1 MLLSG
6 RCWDAVAGVMP
17 NKKLTIASRTSEA
30 GKVHEAVL
38 PELIAHGFGPDARF
52 AVRLALDEALAN
64 AICHGNQQDPQT
76 HVVVE
81 YSIADDR
88 VTISVKDQGAG
99 FSPSQVPDPTL
110 DENLE
115 KLYGRGI
122 MLMRAYMSDVLFNDR
137 GNCVTLIK
145 NRHCMRPRGL
155 SGRYEPPRPLCPR

>member
-1 MLLSG
+1 MS
-6 RCWDAVAGVMP
+6 

-38 PELIAHGFGPDARF
+38 PELIAHGFGPDAQF

-64 AICHGNQQDPQT
+64 AIFHGNQQDPQK

-81 YSIADDR
+81 CSIADDR

-115 KLYGRGI
+115 KLHGRGI

-145 NRHCMRPRGL
+145 NRHCMRPLGL
-155 SGRYEPPRPLCPR
+155 PGRYEPSRLLCPR